1 MQETRGVAALLGQAG
16 SGEDASMDAEAS
28 PSQQQR
34 ARRGGP
40 RTEGGDHP
48 KTYFASQFMQ
58 PEWMTDV
65 PSDLGANWFVMARPE
80 GRRVLLVSSGGR
92 TVSRTRTGAVLHR
105 MTSSLPEG
113 SAASLSGSDA
123 CILDCV
129 YHEADRTYYAQ
140 DLLMWRGHSFYD
152 CTAEFRIA
160 WLQAKLAEEAY
171 GAGGGVCSA
180 TPRGDAMEAK
190 AGTSGCADGDG
201 GGGGGGGVGRHRLV
215 LSDASPSN
223 AEGQSE
229 PYHLVA
235 LTAAVADA
243 TGLAAAHGVRTPFV
257 KDGLYLLHKE
267 GHYQA
272 VGPPC
277 PLALLWKDAAC
288 STYLLDT
295 DPQGVTLER
304 QLVTLEFRMDGT
316 VATEDDPPVVLGQL
330 PQSFVEA
337 NAQHL
342 RPGRLLRFTLGDG
355 GLTFHEGRPAGADLR
370 YEGPGN
376 QRRGR
381 ADTFSKI
388 MFQYNARRQT
398 ITIEAL
404 MQCASHPALG
414 VEEDMA

>member
-1 MQETRGVAALLGQAG
+1 
-16 SGEDASMDAEAS
+16 
-28 PSQQQR
+28 
-34 ARRGGP
+34 
-40 RTEGGDHP
+40 
-48 KTYFASQFMQ
+48 MQ

-92 TVSRTRTGAVLHR
+92 TVSRTRTGAILHR

-129 YHEADRTYYAQ
+129 YHEGDRTYYAQ
-140 DLLMWRGHSFYD
+140 DLLMWRGHAFYD
-152 CTAEFRIA
+152 CTSEFRVA
-160 WLQAKLAEEAY
+160 WLQAKLAEEADGCGVGGER
-171 GAGGGVCSA
+171 GASG
-180 TPRGDAMEAK
+180 GDAMDAEA
-190 AGTSGCADGDG
+190 ATSGCAGSGPDASTSS
-201 GGGGGGGVGRHRLV
+201 GGVGRHRLT
-215 LSDASPSN
+215 LTDASPSSGAATGTEPGSSSTGAPSGSGTGN
-223 AEGQSE
+223 E

-243 TGLAAAHGVRTPFV
+243 AGLAAAHGWRTPFV

-288 STYLLDT
+288 TRYLLDT

-330 PQSFVEA
+330 PQSFVAA

-388 MFQYNARRQT
+388 MFQYNARRQP
-398 ITIEAL
+398 ITLEAL
-404 MQCASHPALG
+404 MQCAAHPVLG